1 MKSLYDGIPD
11 NIEPLVVLG
20 NDNDYLVVYTIMT
33 NEDTIEML
41 ERTIRIL
48 KEEDS
53 MPERLTHH

>member
-20 NDNDYLVVYTIMT
+20 NDNDYLVVYTIMS
-33 NEDTIEML
+33 NEDTIEIL

-48 KEEDS
+48 KEEDA
-53 MPERLTHH
+53 MPEKLTKH

>member
-1 MKSLYDGIPD
+1 MKKLYKGIPE

-20 NDNDYLVVYTIMT
+20 DDSDYLVVYTVMT

-48 KEEDS
+48 KEEDLQ
-53 MPERLTHH
+53 PERLTQH

>member
-1 MKSLYDGIPD
+1 MKKLYDGIPD

-20 NDNDYLVVYTIMT
+20 DDSDYLVVYTLMT

-48 KEEDS
+48 KEEDLQ
-53 MPERLTHH
+53 PERLTQH

>member
-1 MKSLYDGIPD
+1 MKKLYDGIPE

-20 NDNDYLVVYTIMT
+20 DDNDYLVVYTIMT

-48 KEEDS
+48 KEEDLQ
-53 MPERLTHH
+53 PEKLTQH

>member
-11 NIEPLVVLG
+11 NIEPLVILG

-33 NEDTIEML
+33 NEDTIEIL

-48 KEEDS
+48 KEEDA
-53 MPERLTHH
+53 MPEKLTKH

>member
-1 MKSLYDGIPD
+1 MKSLYDGIPEH
-11 NIEPLVVLG
+11 IEPLVVLG

-33 NEDTIEML
+33 NEDTIEIL

-53 MPERLTHH
+53 MPEKLTHH

>member
-1 MKSLYDGIPD
+1 MKKLYEGIPD

-33 NEDTIEML
+33 NEDTIEIL

-48 KEEDS
+48 KEEDA
-53 MPERLTHH
+53 MPEKLTQH

>member
-1 MKSLYDGIPD
+1 MKSLYDGIPEH
-11 NIEPLVVLG
+11 IEPLVVLG

-48 KEEDS
+48 KEED
-53 MPERLTHH
+53 MQPERLTQH

>member
-11 NIEPLVVLG
+11 NVEPLVVLG

-33 NEDTIEML
+33 NEDTIEIL

-48 KEEDS
+48 KEEDA
-53 MPERLTHH
+53 MPEKLTKH

>member
-33 NEDTIEML
+33 NEDTIEIL

-48 KEEDS
+48 KEEDA
-53 MPERLTHH
+53 MPEKLTKH

>member
-1 MKSLYDGIPD
+1 MKKLYEGIPE

-20 NDNDYLVVYTIMT
+20 DDNDYLVVYTIMT

-48 KEEDS
+48 KEEDLQ
-53 MPERLTHH
+53 PERLTQH

>member
-1 MKSLYDGIPD
+1 MKKLYDGIPE
-11 NIEPLVVLG
+11 NVEPLVVLG
-20 NDNDYLVVYTIMT
+20 DDNDYLVVYTVMT

-53 MPERLTHH
+53 QPERLTQH

>member
-1 MKSLYDGIPD
+1 MKKLYDGIPD

-20 NDNDYLVVYTIMT
+20 DDSDYLVVYTIMT

-48 KEEDS
+48 KEEDLQ
-53 MPERLTHH
+53 PEKLTQH